1 MTDLKQPPRMRR
13 DWRWRRRGRPL
24 WRIALLFFFTFTCL
38 SIIYGWTTQSGYYAF
53 LPDPAH
59 PAAQVV
65 HVPGEKEPANGTGF
79 YFVDVNLLEANL
91 IQKLWAEHLVD
102 GAALVPDD
110 QILAPG
116 QSNQQRVSQDMRA
129 MTSSQ
134 QTAQVVAEKALGKPV
149 KIDQL
154 GAQIVAIENGLPAD
168 RAGLKAGDIVTAD
181 NGHSVQSAADLI
193 AAMKGVKPGDRV
205 RLTLTNAGSVTLP
218 TTTSKDLPGRAV
230 IGVSIGDAVKVGRIP
245 IHVSFST
252 GQIGGPS
259 AGLAFALEIYDALSG
274 RHLLDGHR
282 IAVTGELDLGGG
294 VHEIGGV
301 RQKTVGAIDAGAD
314 VFIVPK
320 GANERDARDEANR
333 RITVIGVT
341 SFDQALAAIRALP
354 KR

>member
-1 MTDLKQPPRMRR
+1 MKPLRR
-13 DWRWRRRGRPL
+13 PQWPAVLVACFAICFVG
-24 WRIALLFFFTFTCL
+24 LL
-38 SIIYGWTTQSGYYAF
+38 YGWETESGYYAF

-59 PAAQVV
+59 PADQVV
-65 HVPGEKEPANGTGF
+65 HVPGEKQPASGTGF
-79 YFVDVNLLEANL
+79 YFVDVNLLQANL

-116 QSNQQRVSQDMRA
+116 QSNQQRVSVDLRA

-134 QTAQVVAEKALGKPV
+134 QTAQVVAEQALGKPV
-149 KIDQL
+149 KIDRL
-154 GAQIVAIENGLPAD
+154 GAQLVAIENGLPAA
-168 RAGLKAGDIVTAD
+168 RAGLKAGDIVTAA
-181 NGHSVQSAADLI
+181 NGHPVHSAADLI
-193 AAMKGVKPGDRV
+193 AAMKGVKPGQQAQ
-205 RLTLTNAGSVTLP
+205 LTLTNAGSVTLP
-218 TTTSKDLPGRAV
+218 TTTSPDLPGRAV

-274 RHLLDGHR
+274 RKLLDGHR
-282 IAVTGELDLGGG
+282 IAVTGELDLAGG

-320 GANERDARDEANR
+320 GANERDARDEADG